1 MVLCCN
7 RHGGGYL
14 SLRIALGVVSGREIG
29 ALIEASGTFEDRVVE
44 RRHLAG
50 FVSVREEKLVLCG
63 VGRLAGDRD
72 GSRERH
78 FRPNEAGA

>member
-14 SLRIALGVVSGREIG
+14 SLRIALGVVSCRKIG
-29 ALIEASGTFEDRVVE
+29 ALTEASGTFEDGAVE

-50 FVSVREEKLVLCG
+50 FVSVKEESVHQRK
-63 VGRLAGDRD
+63 AQIW
-72 GSRERH
+72 
-78 FRPNEAGA
+78 